1 MVQGVAENKRSS
13 LNNSGDEAQ
22 FLAWACSELVQRVQ
36 KLWSGPERAQQIR
49 LLGGITD
56 QSERDKIN
64 TAAKVWALG
73 QSLFSSDSSDAHVI
87 NSVNPVDVISTPSN
101 TSTPIARP
109 TAISPH
115 SPSLESAT
123 AAPQDE
129 IQPSSGSLQVR
140 PVAPASSAESQ
151 RPKWFTEHYERFMM
165 EPLEP
170 DEFVVWKE
178 CLELW
183 IELEKV
189 NNFSSTVSLV
199 FMCSLVPL
207 ISASSEIRPWN

>member
-1 MVQGVAENKRSS
+1 
-13 LNNSGDEAQ
+13 
-22 FLAWACSELVQRVQ
+22 
-36 KLWSGPERAQQIR
+36 
-49 LLGGITD
+49 
-56 QSERDKIN
+56 
-64 TAAKVWALG
+64 
-73 QSLFSSDSSDAHVI
+73 
-87 NSVNPVDVISTPSN
+87 
-101 TSTPIARP
+101 
-109 TAISPH
+109 
-115 SPSLESAT
+115 
-123 AAPQDE
+123 
-129 IQPSSGSLQVR
+129 
-140 PVAPASSAESQ
+140 
-151 RPKWFTEHYERFMM
+151 MM